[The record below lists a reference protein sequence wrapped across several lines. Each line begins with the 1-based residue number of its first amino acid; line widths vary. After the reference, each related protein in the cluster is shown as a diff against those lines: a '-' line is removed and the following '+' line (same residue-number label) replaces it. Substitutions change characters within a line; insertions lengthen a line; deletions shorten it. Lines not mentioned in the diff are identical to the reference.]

1 MIELKVTVDAPELS
15 AAINHLAEAIESK
28 GTDVPAAPAKNSRSK
43 KAAAKTAPDA
53 PAASAPAPSEPVTPP
68 TPVEQ
73 PPVAMHQPAPV
84 QTPVAAPAQQ
94 PAPAAPVAAPMM
106 PQPVATAT
114 PVMTPP
120 AAPVTQQFIPQPTAA
135 PAPAPTAPAQPQQ
148 SSVTLEQIINAAMP
162 LMNSNPA
169 FAMQLQSILAKYGVQ
184 AVTQI
189 PKEFLPNVAADLAAL
204 GAKF

>member
-15 AAINHLAEAIESK
+15 AAINHLSEAIESK

-73 PPVAMHQPAPV
+73 PPVAMPQPAPV

-106 PQPVATAT
+106 PRPVATAT

-120 AAPVTQQFIPQPTAA
+120 AAPVAQQFIPQPTAT
-135 PAPAPTAPAQPQQ
+135 PAPAAPAQPQQ

-169 FAMQLQSILAKYGVQ
+169 FAMQLQGILAKYGVQ

>member
-1 MIELKVTVDAPELS
+1 MIELKVTVDALELS
-15 AAINHLAEAIESK
+15 AAINHLAEAVESK
-28 GTDVPAAPAKNSRSK
+28 GTDAPAAPAKNSRSK

-73 PPVAMHQPAPV
+73 SPVTVQPA
-84 QTPVAAPAQQ
+84 QTPVITPAPQ

-120 AAPVTQQFIPQPTAA
+120 AAPVAQQFIPQPTTT
-135 PAPAPTAPAQPQQ
+135 PAPAAPAQPQQ

-169 FAMQLQSILAKYGVQ
+169 FAMQLQGILAKYGVQ

-189 PKEFLPNVAADLAAL
+189 PKEYLPNVAADLAAL

>member
-53 PAASAPAPSEPVTPP
+53 PAASAPAPSEPVTPT

-73 PPVAMHQPAPV
+73 PPVTVQPV
-84 QTPVAAPAQQ
+84 QTPVITPAQQ
-94 PAPAAPVAAPMM
+94 PAPAAPVATPMM

-120 AAPVTQQFIPQPTAA
+120 AAPVSQQFIPQPTAA
-135 PAPAPTAPAQPQQ
+135 PAPAPAAPAQPQQ

-169 FAMQLQSILAKYGVQ
+169 FAMQLQGILAKYGVQ

-189 PKEFLPNVAADLAAL
+189 PKEFLPNVATDLAAL

>member
-28 GTDVPAAPAKNSRSK
+28 GTDAPAAPAKNSRGK

-53 PAASAPAPSEPVTPP
+53 PAVSAPAPSEPVTPP

-73 PPVAMHQPAPV
+73 PAVTSQPV
-84 QTPVAAPAQQ
+84 QTPVITPAQQ
-94 PAPAAPVAAPMM
+94 PTPAAPMATPVM

-120 AAPVTQQFIPQPTAA
+120 AAPVAQQFIPQPTAA

-148 SSVTLEQIINAAMP
+148 SNTTLEQIINAAMP
-162 LMNSNPA
+162 LMNGNPA
-169 FAMQLQSILAKYGVQ
+169 FAMQLQGILAKYGVQ

-189 PKEFLPNVAADLAAL
+189 PKEYLPNVAADLAAL

>member
-28 GTDVPAAPAKNSRSK
+28 GTDAPAAPAKNSRSK

-53 PAASAPAPSEPVTPP
+53 PAASAPAPSEPV
-68 TPVEQ
+68 
-73 PPVAMHQPAPV
+73 
-84 QTPVAAPAQQ
+84 
-94 PAPAAPVAAPMM
+94 AAPMATPVM

-120 AAPVTQQFIPQPTAA
+120 AAPVTQQFIPQPAAA
-135 PAPAPTAPAQPQQ
+135 PTPAPVAPAQPQQ
-148 SSVTLEQIINAAMP
+148 SNITLEQIINAAMP

-169 FAMQLQSILAKYGVQ
+169 FAMQLQGILAKYGVQ

-189 PKEFLPNVAADLAAL
+189 PKEYLPNVAADLAAL

>member
-28 GTDVPAAPAKNSRSK
+28 GADAPAAPAKSSRSK

-73 PPVAMHQPAPV
+73 SPVTVQPA
-84 QTPVAAPAQQ
+84 QTPVITPAPQ

-120 AAPVTQQFIPQPTAA
+120 AAPVAQQFIPQPTTT
-135 PAPAPTAPAQPQQ
+135 PAPAAPAQPQQ

-169 FAMQLQSILAKYGVQ
+169 FAMQLQGILAKYGVH

>member
-28 GTDVPAAPAKNSRSK
+28 GTDAPA
-43 KAAAKTAPDA
+43 APDA
-53 PAASAPAPSEPVTPP
+53 PAASAPAPSEPVTAPASI
-68 TPVEQ
+68 EQ
-73 PPVAMHQPAPV
+73 PAVTSQPV
-84 QTPVAAPAQQ
+84 QTPVITPAQQ
-94 PAPAAPVAAPMM
+94 PTPAAPMATPVM

-120 AAPVTQQFIPQPTAA
+120 AAPVTQQFIPQPAAA
-135 PAPAPTAPAQPQQ
+135 PTPAPVAPAQPQQ
-148 SSVTLEQIINAAMP
+148 SNITLEQIINAAMP

-169 FAMQLQSILAKYGVQ
+169 FAMQLQGILAKYGVQ

-189 PKEFLPNVAADLAAL
+189 PKEYLPNVAADLAAL

>member
-28 GTDVPAAPAKNSRSK
+28 GADAPAAPAKSSRGK

-73 PPVAMHQPAPV
+73 SPVTVQPA
-84 QTPVAAPAQQ
+84 QTPVITPAPQ

-120 AAPVTQQFIPQPTAA
+120 AAPVAQQFIPQPTTT
-135 PAPAPTAPAQPQQ
+135 PAPAAPAQPQQ

-169 FAMQLQSILAKYGVQ
+169 FAMQLQGILAKYGVQ

-189 PKEFLPNVAADLAAL
+189 PKEYLPNVAADLAAL

>member
-28 GTDVPAAPAKNSRSK
+28 DADAPAAPAKSSRSK

-73 PPVAMHQPAPV
+73 SPVTVQPA
-84 QTPVAAPAQQ
+84 QTPVITPAPQ

-120 AAPVTQQFIPQPTAA
+120 AAPVAQQFIPQPTTT
-135 PAPAPTAPAQPQQ
+135 PAPAAPAQPQQ

-169 FAMQLQSILAKYGVQ
+169 FAMQLQGILAKYGVQ

-189 PKEFLPNVAADLAAL
+189 PKEYLPNVAADLAAL

>member
-28 GTDVPAAPAKNSRSK
+28 STDAPAAPAKNSRGK

-53 PAASAPAPSEPVTPP
+53 PAVSAPAPSEPVTPP
-68 TPVEQ
+68 ATVEQ
-73 PPVAMHQPAPV
+73 PPVAAPQPAPV
-84 QTPVAAPAQQ
+84 QTPVAAPAQ
-94 PAPAAPVAAPMM
+94 
-106 PQPVATAT
+106 
-114 PVMTPP
+114 
-120 AAPVTQQFIPQPTAA
+120 
-135 PAPAPTAPAQPQQ
+135 PQQ
-148 SSVTLEQIINAAMP
+148 SGVTLEQIINAAMP

-169 FAMQLQSILAKYGVQ
+169 FAMQLQGILAKYGVQ

-189 PKEFLPNVAADLAAL
+189 PKEYLPNVAADLAAL

>member
-53 PAASAPAPSEPVTPP
+53 PAVSAPAPSEPVTPP
-68 TPVEQ
+68 TPVEH
-73 PPVAMHQPAPV
+73 PPVTVQPV
-84 QTPVAAPAQQ
+84 RTPVAAPAQQ

-120 AAPVTQQFIPQPTAA
+120 AAPVAQQFIPQPTTA
-135 PAPAPTAPAQPQQ
+135 PAPAPVAPAQPQQ

-169 FAMQLQSILAKYGVQ
+169 FAMQLQGILAKYGVQ

>member
-28 GTDVPAAPAKNSRSK
+28 GADAPAAPAKSSRSK

-73 PPVAMHQPAPV
+73 SPVTVQPA
-84 QTPVAAPAQQ
+84 QTPVITPAPQ

-120 AAPVTQQFIPQPTAA
+120 AAPVSQQFIPQPTTT
-135 PAPAPTAPAQPQQ
+135 PAPAAPAQPQQ

-169 FAMQLQSILAKYGVQ
+169 FAMQLQGILAKYGVQ

>member
-28 GTDVPAAPAKNSRSK
+28 GADAPAAPAKSSRSK

-73 PPVAMHQPAPV
+73 SPVTVQPA
-84 QTPVAAPAQQ
+84 QTPVITPAPQ

-120 AAPVTQQFIPQPTAA
+120 AAPVAQQFIPQPTTT
-135 PAPAPTAPAQPQQ
+135 PAPAASAQPQQ

-169 FAMQLQSILAKYGVQ
+169 FAMQLQGILAKYGVQ

-189 PKEFLPNVAADLAAL
+189 PKEYLPNVAADLAAL

>member
-28 GTDVPAAPAKNSRSK
+28 GTDAPAAPAKNSRSK

-53 PAASAPAPSEPVTPP
+53 PAASAPAPSEPVAAPASI
-68 TPVEQ
+68 EQ
-73 PPVAMHQPAPV
+73 PAVTSQPV
-84 QTPVAAPAQQ
+84 QTPVITPAQQ
-94 PAPAAPVAAPMM
+94 PAPAAPVAAPVM

-120 AAPVTQQFIPQPTAA
+120 AAPVAQQFIPQPTAA
-135 PAPAPTAPAQPQQ
+135 PTPAPAAPAQPQQ

-169 FAMQLQSILAKYGVQ
+169 FAMQLQGILAKYGVQ

>member
-28 GTDVPAAPAKNSRSK
+28 GTDAPAAPAKNSRGK

-53 PAASAPAPSEPVTPP
+53 PAVSAPAPSEPVTPP
-68 TPVEQ
+68 TPVEH
-73 PPVAMHQPAPV
+73 PPVTVQPA
-84 QTPVAAPAQQ
+84 QTPVITPAQQ

-106 PQPVATAT
+106 PQSVATAT

-120 AAPVTQQFIPQPTAA
+120 AAPVAQQFIPQPTAA
-135 PAPAPTAPAQPQQ
+135 PAPAPVAPAQSQQ

-169 FAMQLQSILAKYGVQ
+169 FAMQLQGILAKYGVQ

>member
-28 GTDVPAAPAKNSRSK
+28 GTDAPAAPAKNSRGK
-43 KAAAKTAPDA
+43 KAAAKTAPDV
-53 PAASAPAPSEPVTPP
+53 PAASAPAPSEPVTPTP
-68 TPVEQ
+68 PVEQ
-73 PPVAMHQPAPV
+73 PPVTVQPV
-84 QTPVAAPAQQ
+84 QTPVITPAQQ
-94 PAPAAPVAAPMM
+94 PDPAAPVATPMM

-120 AAPVTQQFIPQPTAA
+120 AAPVSQQFIPQPTTT
-135 PAPAPTAPAQPQQ
+135 PAPAAPAQPQQ

-169 FAMQLQSILAKYGVQ
+169 FAMQLQGILAKYGVQ

>member
-28 GTDVPAAPAKNSRSK
+28 GTDAPAAPAKNSRSK

-53 PAASAPAPSEPVTPP
+53 PAASAPAPSEPV
-68 TPVEQ
+68 
-73 PPVAMHQPAPV
+73 AAPASIEHPAVTSQPV
-84 QTPVAAPAQQ
+84 QTPVITPAQQ
-94 PAPAAPVAAPMM
+94 PTPTAPMATPVM

-120 AAPVTQQFIPQPTAA
+120 AAPVTQQFIPQPAAA
-135 PAPAPTAPAQPQQ
+135 PTPAPVAPAQPQQ
-148 SSVTLEQIINAAMP
+148 SNITLEQIINAAMP

-169 FAMQLQSILAKYGVQ
+169 FAMQLQGILAKYGVQ

-189 PKEFLPNVAADLAAL
+189 PKEYLPNVAADLAAL

>member
-28 GTDVPAAPAKNSRSK
+28 GADAPAAPAKNSRGK

-53 PAASAPAPSEPVTPP
+53 SAVSVPAPSEPVTPP
-68 TPVEQ
+68 TPVEH
-73 PPVAMHQPAPV
+73 PPVTVQPV
-84 QTPVAAPAQQ
+84 QATVINPAQQ

-120 AAPVTQQFIPQPTAA
+120 AAPVAQQFIPQPTAA

>member
-28 GTDVPAAPAKNSRSK
+28 GADAPAAPAKNSRSK

-53 PAASAPAPSEPVTPP
+53 PAASAPAPSEPVTPQI
-68 TPVEQ
+68 PVEQ
-73 PPVAMHQPAPV
+73 PPVTVQPV
-84 QTPVAAPAQQ
+84 QTPVITPAQQ
-94 PAPAAPVAAPMM
+94 PAPAAPVATPMM

-120 AAPVTQQFIPQPTAA
+120 AAPVSQQFIPQPTTT
-135 PAPAPTAPAQPQQ
+135 PAPAAPAQPQQ

-169 FAMQLQSILAKYGVQ
+169 FAMQLQGILAKYGVQ

>member
-28 GTDVPAAPAKNSRSK
+28 GADAPAAPAKNSRSK
-43 KAAAKTAPDA
+43 KAAAKTAPDS

-73 PPVAMHQPAPV
+73 PPVTVQPA
-84 QTPVAAPAQQ
+84 QTPVITPAQQ
-94 PAPAAPVAAPMM
+94 PTPAAPMATPVM

-120 AAPVTQQFIPQPTAA
+120 AAPVAQQFIPQPTAA
-135 PAPAPTAPAQPQQ
+135 PAPAPVAPAQPQQ

-169 FAMQLQSILAKYGVQ
+169 FAMQLQGILAKYGVQ